1 MVDGKEMKVDLW
13 VYDNEGEEGLF
24 VGWWGFRDLSKD
36 VGGEIG
42 RESIEMKRE
51 WEGVEEL
58 GLGGLEDG

>member
-1 MVDGKEMKVDLW
+1 M
-13 VYDNEGEEGLF
+13 F
-24 VGWWGFRDLSKD
+24 VGRWGFRDLSKD